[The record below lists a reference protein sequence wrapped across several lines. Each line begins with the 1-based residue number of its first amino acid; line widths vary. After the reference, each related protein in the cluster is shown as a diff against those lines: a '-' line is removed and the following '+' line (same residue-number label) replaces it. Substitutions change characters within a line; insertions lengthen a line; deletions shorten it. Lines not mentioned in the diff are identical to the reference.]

1 MCTETPLRRE
11 VDEYRRL
18 AKLHIKEIT
27 AKKRD
32 AELDEELS
40 AVRA

>member
-1 MCTETPLRRE
+1 MHLDAAAPGSRR
-11 VDEYRRL
+11 VSAA